1 MPRTFFCVPILVF
14 LLVSG
19 ECFFF
24 DPFFSYVV
32 TCHVYSIRYS
42 IFIKMLTRKYNRVG
56 YRYRYRTSQLH
67 FSTDIGF
74 CLGQTHHIISIKI
87 QSLGSFLNDLSVPVH
102 SGEIMSSFL
111 NNNILTIEPN
121 DDGAREYLTSINWPQ
136 GLQNTFMRG
145 LRTIPIRFFIFD
157 DSGSVR
163 FEYIF
168 ILLSIVYF

>member
-56 YRYRYRTSQLH
+56 YRYKCTGTGLLNFTSQ
-67 FSTDIGF
+67 
-74 CLGQTHHIISIKI
+74 
-87 QSLGSFLNDLSVPVH
+87 
-102 SGEIMSSFL
+102 
-111 NNNILTIEPN
+111 
-121 DDGAREYLTSINWPQ
+121 
-136 GLQNTFMRG
+136 
-145 LRTIPIRFFIFD
+145 RT
-157 DSGSVR
+157 
-163 FEYIF
+163 
-168 ILLSIVYF
+168 